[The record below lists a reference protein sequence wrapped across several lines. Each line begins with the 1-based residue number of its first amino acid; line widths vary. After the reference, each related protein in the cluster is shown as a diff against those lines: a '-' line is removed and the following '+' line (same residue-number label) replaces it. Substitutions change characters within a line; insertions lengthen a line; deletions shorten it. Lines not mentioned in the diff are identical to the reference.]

1 MPQGEGRRPRF
12 CSGFLFWLTLKGI
25 FQVFFLAYLQG
36 IVFIKKG
43 VFLAYFKGYY
53 VEFALKGE
61 GR

>member
-43 VFLAYFKGYY
+43 VFFGL
-53 VEFALKGE
+53 L
-61 GR
+61 